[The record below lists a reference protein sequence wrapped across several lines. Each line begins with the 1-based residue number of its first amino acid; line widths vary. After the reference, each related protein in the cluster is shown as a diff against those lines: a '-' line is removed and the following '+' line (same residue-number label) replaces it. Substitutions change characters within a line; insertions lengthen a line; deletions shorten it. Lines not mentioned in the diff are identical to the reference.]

1 MGACLS
7 SDNKGH
13 LQVDDS
19 VRFFISLSLEGKIWL
34 THFCL
39 LTLNRS
45 AWPIHQVH
53 VMLAHDRKKQKANGK
68 PVSTGYA
75 PRATNP
81 ALEKM
86 RNDAAKEEGEK

>member
-1 MGACLS
+1 
-7 SDNKGH
+7 
-13 LQVDDS
+13 
-19 VRFFISLSLEGKIWL
+19 
-34 THFCL
+34 
-39 LTLNRS
+39 
-45 AWPIHQVH
+45 
-53 VMLAHDRKKQKANGK
+53 MLAHDRKKQKANGK